1 MRRDNVAQGGGW
13 PEPVGQVGN
22 LRRVGNPLP
31 EASQQPAEG
40 RLTIGRR
47 MPSCPTNVDLSILR
61 VSVAALCL
69 LAAAGAIYAQTP
81 DDPALRAMHDEAL
94 RSLTLAVA
102 NLEKPYFVEYL
113 LDHEDVFTVSAALGG
128 LMERNRERIQA
139 PEVHVRVGDY
149 KFDNGNFAGGGP
161 SGARFR
167 EPFPLEGSYDLV
179 RRYFWLSTD
188 AAYKSAVE
196 ALARKRATLRN
207 VSEGGGRLDDFG
219 RVAPLVRVRE
229 LGHLSLDEDAWA
241 ARVRNLSAVFAGYPG
256 LKDSRVDL
264 EANAGGYY
272 VVNSEG
278 AEVRVPEDVTFLR
291 MRAMAQSSDG
301 STVRDIASF
310 HAIEPS
316 GMPGEAELSA
326 AARELAAHVTA
337 LAAAPKGE
345 DYNGPVL
352 FEGAAGAQ
360 LFAELVGRNVI
371 LARRPDGGRGGAFL
385 ASEYEGRV
393 GSRVLPDSFDVVDDP
408 TQKEWQGRPLFGAYE
423 VDREGVAAQPVSLI
437 EKGVL
442 KTFLLT
448 RQPVKGMPGSNG
460 HARLPGL
467 YGASDAGIGNL
478 FVRST
483 EASPAGGLKQKLI
496 EAVQARG
503 KPYGILVRK
512 LDFPSSAPFDEV
524 RRLLSETAGMA
535 QPVSPPV
542 LAYKVYP
549 DGREEL
555 IRGVEFKGLNAR
567 ALKDILVAGDDANVF
582 EYMDNGA
589 PLAVLGAG
597 SFTIEASVV
606 APSVLID
613 DLELRP
619 VEEEQPKLPVVP
631 PPQLIKTE
639 PIAPEPVK

>member
-1 MRRDNVAQGGGW
+1 VKRRAVVRWMVAGG
-13 PEPVGQVGN
+13 
-22 LRRVGNPLP
+22 
-31 EASQQPAEG
+31 A
-40 RLTIGRR
+40 
-47 MPSCPTNVDLSILR
+47 M
-61 VSVAALCL
+61 VA
-69 LAAAGAIYAQTP
+69 AAAGAIYAQAADP
-81 DDPALRAMHDEAL
+81 DPTLRAMHNEAM

-102 NLEKPYFVEYL
+102 NLEKPYFVEYV
-113 LDHEDVFTVSAALGG
+113 LDHEDVFHVSATLGG
-128 LMERNRERIQA
+128 LMTRNRERLQA
-139 PEVHVRVGDY
+139 PEVHVRVGEY
-149 KFDNGNFAGGGP
+149 KFDNGNFAGA
-161 SGARFR
+161 GAERGVRFR

-179 RRYFWLSTD
+179 RRYFWQATD
-188 AAYKSAVE
+188 AAYKVAVE
-196 ALARKRATLRN
+196 GIARKRAALRN
-207 VSEGGGRLDDFG
+207 VSDSADRLDDFG
-219 RVAPLVRVRE
+219 RVAPLDEVRE
-229 LGHLSLDEDAWA
+229 LGHLSLDEEAWT

-278 AEVRVPEDVTFLR
+278 TEVRVPEDVTFLR
-291 MRAMAQSSDG
+291 MRATAQSADG
-301 STVRDIASF
+301 SAVRDMASYY
-310 HAIEPS
+310 AIEPS
-316 GMPGEAELSA
+316 GIPGEAELMA
-326 AARELAAHVTA
+326 GARELAANVTA

-345 DYNGPVL
+345 DYIGPVL

-360 LFAELVGRNVI
+360 LFAEVVGRNVV
-371 LARRPDGGRGGAFL
+371 LARRPEGGRGGAFL

-393 GSRVLPDSFDVVDDP
+393 GSRVLPESFDVVDDP
-408 TQKEWQGRPLFGAYE
+408 TQKEWRGRPLFGAYE

-448 RQPVKGMPGSNG
+448 RQPLKGMPGSNG
-460 HARLPGL
+460 HGRLPGA
-467 YGASDAGIGNL
+467 YGASEAGIGNL

-483 EASPAGGLKQKLI
+483 EASPAGGLKGKLI
-496 EAVQARG
+496 EAIQARG

-512 LDFPSSAPFDEV
+512 LDFPSSASFEEV
-524 RRLLSETAGMA
+524 RRIMSETSGMV

-555 IRGVEFKGLNAR
+555 IRGVGFKGLNAR
-567 ALKDILVAGDDANVF
+567 SLKDILAAGDDANVF

-597 SFTIEASVV
+597 SFTIEACVV

-613 DLELRP
+613 DLELHR
-619 VEEEQPKLPVVP
+619 VEEELPKLPVVP
-631 PPQLIKTE
+631 APQLIK
-639 PIAPEPVK
+639 PEPVKAEPIGPEPVK

>member
-1 MRRDNVAQGGGW
+1 MKRRALVKWMAAGGA
-13 PEPVGQVGN
+13 V
-22 LRRVGNPLP
+22 
-31 EASQQPAEG
+31 
-40 RLTIGRR
+40 
-47 MPSCPTNVDLSILR
+47 
-61 VSVAALCL
+61 
-69 LAAAGAIYAQTP
+69 AAAGAIFAQAADP
-81 DDPALRAMHDEAL
+81 DATLRAMHDEAM

-113 LDHEDVFTVSAALGG
+113 LDHEEVFSVSATLGG
-128 LMERNRERIQA
+128 LVARNRERIQA

-149 KFDNGNFAGGGP
+149 QFDNGNFAGAGP
-161 SGARFR
+161 GTRFR
-167 EPFPLEGSYDLV
+167 EPFPLDGSYNLV
-179 RRYFWLSTD
+179 RRYFWLATD
-188 AAYKSAVE
+188 AAYKGAVE
-196 ALARKRATLRN
+196 AIARKRAALRN
-207 VSEGGGRLDDFG
+207 VSGGGDRLGDFG
-219 RVAPLVRVRE
+219 RVTPLHLVRE
-229 LGHLSLDEDAWA
+229 LGRLSLDEDAWT

-291 MRAMAQSSDG
+291 MRAMAQSADG
-301 STVRDIASF
+301 STVRDVASF

-316 GMPGEAELSA
+316 GMPGEAELMA
-326 AARELAAHVTA
+326 GARELAAHVTA
-337 LAAAPKGE
+337 LAAAPRGE
-345 DYNGPVL
+345 NYNGPVL

-360 LFAELVGRNVI
+360 LFAEEVGRNVV
-371 LARRPDGGRGGAFL
+371 LARRPEGGRGGAFL
-385 ASEYEGRV
+385 ASEYEGRT
-393 GSRVLPDSFDVVDDP
+393 GSRVLPESFDVVDDP
-408 TQKEWQGRPLFGAYE
+408 TQKEWRGRPLFGAYE

-448 RQPVKGMPGSNG
+448 RQPLKGMPGSNG
-460 HARLPGL
+460 HGRLPGA
-467 YGASDAGIGNL
+467 YGASEAGIGNL
-478 FVRST
+478 FVLSR
-483 EASPAGGLKQKLI
+483 EASPASELKRKLI
-496 EAVQARG
+496 EAIQARG

-524 RRLLSETAGMA
+524 RRLLSETSGMA
-535 QPVSPPV
+535 QPVSLPV
-542 LAYKVYP
+542 LTYKVYP

-567 ALKDILVAGDDANVF
+567 SLKDILAAGDDANVF

-597 SFTIEASVV
+597 SFTIEACVV

-613 DLELRP
+613 DLELAP
-619 VEEEQPKLPVVP
+619 VEEELPKPPVVP
-631 PPQLIKTE
+631 APPLIQ
-639 PIAPEPVK
+639 AGPVK

>member
-1 MRRDNVAQGGGW
+1 MNRRG
-13 PEPVGQVGN
+13 
-22 LRRVGNPLP
+22 LK
-31 EASQQPAEG
+31 
-40 RLTIGRR
+40 R
-47 MPSCPTNVDLSILR
+47 M
-61 VSVAALCL
+61 AAGTAMAM
-69 LAAAGAIYAQTP
+69 AAAGAIYAQAADSGQT
-81 DDPALRAMHDEAL
+81 LKAMHDEAI

-113 LDHEDVFTVSAALGG
+113 LDQEDVFSVSATLGG
-128 LMERNRERIQA
+128 LLSRNREQLRA

-149 KFDNGNFAGGGP
+149 RFDNGNFAGAGFGG
-161 SGARFR
+161 RFQGR
-167 EPFPLEGSYDLV
+167 LPLEASYDLV
-179 RRYFWLSTD
+179 RRDFWLATD

-196 ALARKRATLRN
+196 AIARKRAALRN
-207 VSEGGGRLDDFG
+207 VSESGDRLDDFG
-219 RVAPLVRVRE
+219 RVTPLRAVRE
-229 LGHLSLDEDAWA
+229 LGHLSIDEDGWA
-241 ARVRNLSAVFAGYPG
+241 ARVRSLSAVFAGYPAV
-256 LKDSRVDL
+256 KDSRVDL

-278 AEVRVPEDVTFLR
+278 TEVRVPEDVTFLR
-291 MRAMAQSSDG
+291 MRAMALSADG
-301 STVRDIASF
+301 AAVRDLAGF
-310 HAIEPS
+310 HAIEPA
-316 GMPGEAELSA
+316 GMPGEPDLMA
-326 AARELAAHVTA
+326 AARELAKNVTA

-352 FEGAAGAQ
+352 FEGTAGAQ
-360 LFAELVGRNVI
+360 LMAEVVGRNLV
-371 LARRPDGGRGGAFL
+371 LARKPEGGRNGAFL

-393 GSRVLPDSFDVVDDP
+393 GSRVLPESFDVVDDP
-408 TQKEWQGRPLFGAYE
+408 TQKVWRGRPLFGAYE

-460 HARLPGL
+460 HGRLPGA
-467 YGASDAGIGNL
+467 YGAAEAGIGNL
-478 FVRST
+478 FVRSS
-483 EASPAGGLKQKLI
+483 EATPAGELKRKLI
-496 EAVQARG
+496 EAIQARS

-524 RRLLSETAGMA
+524 RRLLSETSGMA
-535 QPVSPPV
+535 QPVSAPV

-567 ALKDILVAGDDANVF
+567 SLKDILAAGDDANVF
-582 EYMDNGA
+582 EYMDNGG

-597 SFTIEASVV
+597 SFNIEACVV
-606 APSVLID
+606 APSVLVD

-619 VEEEQPKLPVVP
+619 VEEELPKLPVVP
-631 PPQLIKTE
+631 APELI
-639 PIAPEPVK
+639 AAEPVK